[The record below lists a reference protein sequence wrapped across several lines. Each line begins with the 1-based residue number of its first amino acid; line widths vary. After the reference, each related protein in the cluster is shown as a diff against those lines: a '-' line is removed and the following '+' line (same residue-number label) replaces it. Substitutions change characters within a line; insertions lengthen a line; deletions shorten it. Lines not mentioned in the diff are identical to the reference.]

1 MESRLQKELAALE
14 QMLRRTQFLQDL
26 TRGCLALALL
36 AILFLLI
43 RIFTGWVLP
52 VQWLA
57 PMLVGAVGVIIAWR
71 RDSQRPFDPHAVI
84 SALER
89 DHPELRHLLS
99 AAAEQK
105 PDPTSGEFRYLQ
117 LRVINEVLQH
127 PRRILWKHNLKAEMS
142 KAGKRCLAS
151 VGALLVLL
159 LVLQHGSQ
167 HTHSGSALSQPSEG
181 ITVTPGDTEV
191 ERGTSLVISAR
202 FGHDV
207 PAEATLVLVS
217 ASGKTR
223 YIPLERHLADP
234 VFGGSLSEVSEAGI
248 YHIEYAGGKTRD
260 YKISVFEYPALVR
273 ADAHLQYPEYTHLTN
288 RTIPD
293 TLRVSAIEGTHLT
306 YELRL
311 NKSVT
316 HARLVGHE
324 QTLELQV
331 TNNSVAMLNEFL
343 LTNTAHYSLAL
354 EDAQGRTN
362 KFPSDFV
369 LVALT
374 NQRPNLKLVL
384 PHGDQRVSKLEEIQL
399 QGEATGEFG
408 LGKYGVGYTM
418 PGKEPQLIELG
429 QTASSGQ
436 KQSFKY
442 LLPLEKLGVEEDQV
456 VAYFVWADDV
466 GPDGNARRTFSDI
479 FFAEVRPFEEIF
491 RPDQS
496 GSAGNESGGQG
507 GQQGNRGNQL
517 AQMQKEIIIATWKL
531 QQEKFSAAKTITQ

>member
-1 MESRLQKELAALE
+1 MEARLQREIAALE
-14 QMLRRTQFLQDL
+14 QMLRRTQFLQSL
-26 TRGCLALALL
+26 TRGCLATAALAVILL
-36 AILFLLI
+36 LV
-43 RIFTGWVLP
+43 RIFTGWSSPIQVLIP
-52 VQWLA
+52 FVIG
-57 PMLVGAVGVIIAWR
+57 LVVVVVARKRAAQQSL
-71 RDSQRPFDPHAVI
+71 DSRAVI
-84 SALER
+84 SALEN

-105 PDPTSGEFRYLQ
+105 PNPTSGEFRYLQ

-127 PRRILWKHNLKAEMS
+127 PRRILWKQNLNAEMAA
-142 KAGKRCLAS
+142 AGKKCLAS
-151 VGALLVLL
+151 VGGLVILL
-159 LVLQHGSQ
+159 LALQHGPLRA
-167 HTHSGSALSQPSEG
+167 HSPSASRQAEG

-260 YKISVFEYPALVR
+260 YKISVFDYPALVR
-273 ADAHLQYPEYTHLTN
+273 ADAHLRYPDYTHLTN

-306 YELRL
+306 YELQL
-311 NKSVT
+311 NKTVT
-316 HARLVGHE
+316 RAQLVGRE
-324 QTLELQV
+324 RTLELQL
-331 TNNSVAMLNEFL
+331 TNNSVAMLNAFE
-343 LTNTAHYSLAL
+343 LTNSGRYSLAL
-354 EDAQGRTN
+354 RDAQGRTN
-362 KFPSDFV
+362 KFPSDFM

-374 NQRPNLKLVL
+374 NRPPDLKLVF

-399 QGEATGEFG
+399 QAEATGEFG
-408 LGKYGVGYTM
+408 LEKYGVGYTVA
-418 PGKEPQLIELG
+418 GKDPQFVELG
-429 QTASSGQ
+429 QAAPGGQ
-436 KQSFKY
+436 KRSFKY
-442 LLPLEKLGVEEDQV
+442 LLPLEKLNVEEDQV

-466 GPDGNARRTFSDI
+466 GPDEKVRRTFSDI
-479 FFAEVRPFEEIF
+479 FFAEVRSFEEIF

-496 GSAGNESGGQG
+496 GSAGNESGGQ
-507 GQQGNRGNQL
+507 QGNPGTQL

-531 QQEKFSAAKTITQ
+531 QQEKSAAANPKSP

>member
-1 MESRLQKELAALE
+1 ME
-14 QMLRRTQFLQDL
+14 QMLRKTQFLRTL
-26 TRGCLALALL
+26 TRGSFAAAALAVFL
-36 AILFLLI
+36 LLI
-43 RIFTGWVLP
+43 RLFTGWSSP
-52 VQWLA
+52 IQILA
-57 PMLVGAVGVIIAWR
+57 PLAIGLIVVVAAR
-71 RDSQRPFDPHAVI
+71 KHAAQKLLDSGAVI

-89 DHPELRHLLS
+89 EHPELRHLLS
-99 AAAEQK
+99 TAAEQK
-105 PDPTSGEFRYLQ
+105 PDAESGQFRYLQ

-127 PRRILWKHNLKAEMS
+127 PRRILWKQNLKTQMAAS
-142 KAGKRCLAS
+142 GKRCLAA
-151 VGALLVLL
+151 VAALVIVL
-159 LVLQHGSQ
+159 LVLQHGSP
-167 HTHSGSALSQPSEG
+167 HARLASASQQAEG

-202 FGHDV
+202 FGRDV

-248 YHIEYAGGKTRD
+248 YHIEYASGKTRD
-260 YKISVFEYPALVR
+260 YKISVFDYPALVR
-273 ADAHLQYPEYTHLTN
+273 ADAHLRYPDYTHLTN
-288 RTIPD
+288 RTITD
-293 TLRVSAIEGTHLT
+293 TLRVSAVEGTHLT
-306 YELRL
+306 YELQL
-311 NKSVT
+311 NKPVA

-331 TNNSVAMLNEFL
+331 KNNSVALLNEFL
-343 LTNTAHYSLAL
+343 LTNSSRYSLAL

-374 NQRPNLKLVL
+374 NRRPDLRLVL
-384 PHGDQRVSKLEEIQL
+384 PHGDQRVSKLEEMQL

-408 LGKYGVGYTM
+408 LGKYGIGYTVA
-418 PGKEPQLIELG
+418 GKDPQLVELG
-429 QTASSGQ
+429 QTASNGQ
-436 KQSFKY
+436 KRSFKY
-442 LLPLEKLGVEEDQV
+442 LLPFEKLKVEEDEV

-466 GPDGNARRTFSDI
+466 GPDGKARRTFSDI

-496 GSAGNESGGQG
+496 GSAGNENGQG

-517 AQMQKEIIIATWKL
+517 AQMQKDIIIATWKL
-531 QQEKFSAAKTITQ
+531 QQEKAAVANSKMP

>member
-1 MESRLQKELAALE
+1 MEARLQRELVALE
-14 QMLRRTQFLQDL
+14 QTLRRTQFLQAL
-26 TRGCLALALL
+26 TRGCLATAALAV
-36 AILFLLI
+36 ILILV
-43 RIFTGWVLP
+43 RIFTGWRSPIQILVPLVFGVL
-52 VQWLA
+52 V
-57 PMLVGAVGVIIAWR
+57 VIVAR
-71 RDSQRPFDPHAVI
+71 RRASQQTLDSGAVI

-89 DHPELRHLLS
+89 EHPELRHLLS

-105 PDPTSGEFRYLQ
+105 PESKSGEFRYLQ

-127 PRRILWKHNLKAEMS
+127 PRRVLWRQNLEANMAA
-142 KAGKRCLAS
+142 AGKRCLAAA
-151 VGALLVLL
+151 GALVILL
-159 LVLQHGSQ
+159 FALRHSSLHAQSASTSQ
-167 HTHSGSALSQPSEG
+167 QTEG

-223 YIPLERHLADP
+223 YISLERHLADP
-234 VFGGSLSEVSEAGI
+234 VFGGNLSEVSEAGI

-260 YKISVFEYPALVR
+260 YKISVFDYPALVR
-273 ADAHLQYPEYTHLTN
+273 ADAHLRYPDYTHLTN

-293 TLRVSAIEGTHLT
+293 TLRVSAIEGAHLT
-306 YELRL
+306 YELQL
-311 NKSVT
+311 NKPVA
-316 HARLVGHE
+316 HARLVGRD
-324 QTLELQV
+324 QTLELQL
-331 TNNSVAMLNEFL
+331 TNNSIAMLNEFV
-343 LTNTAHYSLAL
+343 LTNSSRYSLAL

-374 NQRPNLKLVL
+374 NRPPDLKLVL

-408 LGKYGVGYTM
+408 LGKYGFGYTAA
-418 PGKEPQLIELG
+418 GKDPQLIELG
-429 QTASSGQ
+429 QAAPNGQ
-436 KQSFKY
+436 KRSFKY
-442 LLPLEKLGVEEDQV
+442 LLALEKLNVEEDQV

-466 GPDGNARRTFSDI
+466 GPDGKTRRTFSDI

-491 RPDQS
+491 RPGQS
-496 GSAGNESGGQG
+496 GSAGNESGQG
-507 GQQGNRGNQL
+507 GQQGNRGTQL
-517 AQMQKEIIIATWKL
+517 AQMQKDIIIATWKL
-531 QQEKFSAAKTITQ
+531 QQEKSAAAANTKMP